1 MGDLFVS
8 TSLTR
13 HLFFFVFVKFFFLTT
28 EANWMQAT
36 LALYVLAR
44 ELMAEREGR
53 RCIYYLFRVVV
64 EAPG

>member
-13 HLFFFVFVKFFFLTT
+13 HLLFLFLLSFFLTT

-44 ELMAEREGR
+44 ELTAEREGR

>member
-1 MGDLFVS
+1 
-8 TSLTR
+8 
-13 HLFFFVFVKFFFLTT
+13 
-28 EANWMQAT
+28 MQAT

-44 ELMAEREGR
+44 ELTAEREGR